1 VGLRDI
7 ELVWYR
13 SAREAAERAIT
24 SWLRIKANMSL
35 GVAYE
40 LFEATGNFPEPEWP
54 EVEFSEILRVAFR
67 ERYIDSIDHPL
78 VKRLRGEA

>member
-1 VGLRDI
+1 
-7 ELVWYR
+7 
-13 SAREAAERAIT
+13 
-24 SWLRIKANMSL
+24 MSL